1 MTGSVPA
8 PVSVGV
14 AARSVSVSGP
24 SKTVSSVVG
33 TRTRKL
39 VTPAGTE
46 MLTAVPLVMPL
57 SVVKVVPP
65 SKDTSICCAVS
76 VAMLP
81 LPSLSVS
88 VMLVAVVEALLS
100 VTVKSSGEPSAAT
113 ALLMASTWG
122 RSSSGAGG
130 GSVGV
135 GSTMVPVPSSLMVA
149 EPEPSRMTALVGLES
164 STEKDSGPS

>member
-1 MTGSVPA
+1 MF
-8 PVSVGV
+8 
-14 AARSVSVSGP
+14 
-24 SKTVSSVVG
+24 
-33 TRTRKL
+33 
-39 VTPAGTE
+39 
-46 MLTAVPLVMPL
+46 TAVPLVMAL

-65 SKDTSICCAVS
+65 SKDTSSNCGVS
-76 VAMLP
+76 VAMLAE
-81 LPSLSVS
+81 PSVR
-88 VMLVAVVEALLS
+88 VRVTVVAALAALLS

-122 RSSSGAGG
+122 RSSSGVGG

-135 GSTMVPVPSSLMVA
+135 GSTMVPVPSSLMVV